1 MKITD
6 VEAIYVRLP
15 EVKEQISPSADGRSR
30 DCGISMTGS
39 NFFTRSYALGYV
51 ISPRGAVHA
60 RNVSLT
66 PARKDSM
73 IVPRA
78 NPALRLK
85 LPLGG
90 ET

>member
-51 ISPRGAVHA
+51 ISPRGAVHV
-60 RNVSLT
+60 RNVSCCA
-66 PARKDSM
+66 PM
-73 IVPRA
+73 IMSPFGPIRNVP
-78 NPALRLK
+78 
-85 LPLGG
+85 
-90 ET
+90 